1 MPYMYKPCAVT
12 GARPISGNGTRGD
25 LGDGEWQVAEGE
37 QLPMRGQGEADT
49 GGPVVFSNAVVRLIT
64 LITRRC
70 WIYTSTFIIIV
81 SNLAPCIRPFP
92 RPSPPFFL
100 PCTRTHSLQ
109 SYLIPSTILL
119 SIHTSLSPFYL
130 FSVPHP
136 PQNPPLASAPPPIL
150 AEPANNQTAS
160 FSSTQANTYFSLRS
174 SLRLIQPLWPFL

>member
-1 MPYMYKPCAVT
+1 MHAPYQGAGRGVT
-12 GARPISGNGTRGD
+12 LGMESGGWRKGSNCS
-25 LGDGEWQVAEGE
+25 
-37 QLPMRGQGEADT
+37 MRGQGEADT
-49 GGPVVFSNAVVRLIT
+49 GGSSGFSNAVVRLIT

-81 SNLAPCIRPFP
+81 SNLAPPVFAP
-92 RPSPPFFL
+92 PLLFFSPTLALTL
-100 PCTRTHSLQ
+100 PQ

-136 PQNPPLASAPPPIL
+136 LQTPPPASAPPPIL

-160 FSSTQANTYFSLRS
+160 FSSTQANTYFSLT
-174 SLRLIQPLWPFL
+174 SLLCPIQPLWPFL

>member
-1 MPYMYKPCAVT
+1 MYKPCAVT
-12 GARPISGNGTRGD
+12 ARPISGSGTRGD
-25 LGDGEWQVAEGE
+25 LGDGEWQVAEGGSNCRCGDRVR
-37 QLPMRGQGEADT
+37 LIQGVQS
-49 GGPVVFSNAVVRLIT
+49 GFSNAVVRLIT

-92 RPSPPFFL
+92 RPSPPFFSPL
-100 PCTRTHSLQ
+100 HSHSL
-109 SYLIPSTILL
+109 SLNPISSRVPFFYPY
-119 SIHTSLSPFYL
+119 IHPYPFYL

-136 PQNPPLASAPPPIL
+136 PQTPPPASAPPPIL

-174 SLRLIQPLWPFL
+174 SLCLIQPLWPFL

>member
-81 SNLAPCIRPFP
+81 SNLAPLY
-92 RPSPPFFL
+92 SPLSSPLSSFFSPLHSHSLSSILSHPEYHSSTHTYIIIPFL
-100 PCTRTHSLQ
+100 PLFHP
-109 SYLIPSTILL
+109 PST
-119 SIHTSLSPFYL
+119 
-130 FSVPHP
+130 
-136 PQNPPLASAPPPIL
+136 
-150 AEPANNQTAS
+150 AEPAS
-160 FSSTQANTYFSLRS
+160 R
-174 SLRLIQPLWPFL
+174 